1 MNYPRRDDGF
11 IKWVAGSARKRLLA
25 VLAACLAVVVVAA
38 CTAGTAGANPGGAG
52 GQAGNS
58 GQYLNFFPCCFWGT
72 TWSYNPYN
80 VNGLGI
86 AGDFITLRLADQ
98 NFPSMT
104 DYTPQLAQSWTAGN
118 GKLVVHLH
126 KGAKWQD
133 NTPVT
138 GKDLYDTAILD
149 GLQGDAFWNDITDVK
164 ITDTNTVTFVLRKGE
179 PITLAE
185 NDILANILVY
195 PSSVYGKFATAGIA
209 KDVKSYFSTEQTD
222 PNKAAKLP
230 AFKRMG
236 DAFKNLAALKV
247 PKLIGDGPFQLQSIT
262 NQEAKLNK
270 WNGFWGADKI
280 KVAGIDWS
288 DGQNEAVYPQLLSGR
303 TDLSSV
309 YLPPP
314 LLKRWTKVQNANTAV
329 PPSFGYVLG
338 FNSHKYPFSMTEV
351 RQALAYVIPRQQMT
365 EAAFGTTKNGGG
377 VWKKVDTG
385 ISPSL
390 EKLYLSAGQ
399 LNKLN
404 PYPLD
409 TGKATQLL
417 QSKGFKKQ
425 GGQWIM
431 PNGKPFTLTITVN
444 SATSNQVTSDDSAAK
459 ALTAFGIK
467 SSVDATSGAQQD
479 ADQHNGNFDIGSF
492 SPNSNDPLGMYDS
505 MMGPG
510 QNFATA
516 GTYAGKRGI
525 GFGPTMNVPGLGNV
539 DIVQTLNNETSA
551 VAPGSRMKALTWD
564 WAQLVNQQVPYIWY
578 ATKNYQFEY
587 STKNF
592 TNWPPVGATGTSA
605 LWNLAGYNMTA
616 GFSLAL
622 QQGYIVPKS

>member
-1 MNYPRRDDGF
+1 
-11 IKWVAGSARKRLLA
+11 
-25 VLAACLAVVVVAA
+25 VLTACLALVVVAA
-38 CTAGTAGANPGGAG
+38 CSAGTAGGGPAGSGGAG
-52 GQAGNS
+52 GQASTS
-58 GQYLNFFPCCFWGT
+58 GKYLNFFPCCFWGT

-86 AGDFITLRLADQ
+86 QSDFISLRLADQ

-104 DYTPQLAQSWTAGN
+104 DYTPQLAESWKAGD
-118 GKLVVHLH
+118 GKLVVNLH
-126 KGAKWQD
+126 QGAKWQD

-138 GKDLYDTAILD
+138 SKDLYDTAILD
-149 GLQGDAFWNDITDVK
+149 GLRGDGFWNDITDVK
-164 ITDTNTVTFVLRKGE
+164 ITDSDTVTFVLKKGE
-179 PITLAE
+179 PTTLAE
-185 NDILANILVY
+185 NDILANIIVY
-195 PSSVYGKFATAGIA
+195 PSSVYGKFVTDGIA
-209 KDVKSYFSTEQTD
+209 KDVKTYFRTMQTD
-222 PNKAAKLP
+222 PAKAAKLP
-230 AFKRMG
+230 QFTRMSDTFK
-236 DAFKNLAALKV
+236 DLAAMKV
-247 PKLIGDGPFQLQSIT
+247 SKLIGDGPFQLDNIT
-262 NQEAKLNK
+262 NQEAKLSK

-280 KVAGIDWS
+280 KVAGIEWA
-288 DGQNEAVYPQLLSGR
+288 DGQNEAVYPQLLSGK

-314 LLKRWTKVQNANTAV
+314 ILKQWTKVQDANTAV

-338 FNSHKYPFSMTEV
+338 FNSHKYPLSMTEV

-377 VWKKVDTG
+377 VWKKINTG

-390 EKLYLSAGQ
+390 EQ
-399 LNKLN
+399 LNLTQDQLNQLN

-409 TGKATQLL
+409 TNKATQLL
-417 QSKGFKKQ
+417 QSKGFTKK
-425 GGQWIM
+425 GSQWMM

-444 SATSNQVTSDDSAAK
+444 SATSNQVTSDNSAAK
-459 ALTAFGIK
+459 ALTSFGIK
-467 SSVDATSGAQQD
+467 TSVDATSGAQQD
-479 ADQHNGNFDIGSF
+479 ADQHNGDFEIGSF
-492 SPNSNDPLGMYDS
+492 SPNSNDPLAMYS
-505 MMGPG
+505 AMMGPG
-510 QNFATA
+510 QNYSTA

-525 GFGPTMNVPGLGNV
+525 GFGPTMNVPGLGKV
-539 DIVQTLNNETSA
+539 DITQELNKEVSS
-551 VAPGSRMKALTWD
+551 VPPGDQMKKLTWD

-592 TNWPPVGATGTSA
+592 TNWPPVDKTGTSP